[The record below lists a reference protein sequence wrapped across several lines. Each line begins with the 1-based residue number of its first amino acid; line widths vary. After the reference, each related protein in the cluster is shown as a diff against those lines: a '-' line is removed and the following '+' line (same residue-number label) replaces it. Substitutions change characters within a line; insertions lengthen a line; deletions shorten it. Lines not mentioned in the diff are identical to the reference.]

1 MSGTSRSG
9 TLDSDAITSKGETP
23 MSTAIP
29 TTVAPTQQFGRGRV
43 VRLMFGSLALLVALA
58 LIGGAIAGIFGLENN
73 RDATGYFVT
82 HTHHYQTSSY
92 ALSTERLNV
101 GSVSGALETGLLRLR
116 ISATSTD
123 AAKPLFIGIARTE
136 DVARY
141 LARVQHDELR
151 DISFDPFKVD
161 YRRIGTGAPRALPST
176 QGFWQ
181 TSAIGTGTQTISW
194 PVKRGQWSAV
204 VMNANGSRNV
214 SVNAQLA
221 AHLAGAW
228 WFVAAFIALGA
239 LSLAGGIALLRS
251 GARRMAPES
260 ASATEEVRR

>member
-43 VRLMFGSLALLVALA
+43 VRLTFGSLALLVALA

-92 ALSTERLNV
+92 ALSTESLNV
-101 GSVSGALETGLLRLR
+101 GSVTGALETSLLRLR
-116 ISATSTD
+116 ITATSND
-123 AAKPLFIGIARTE
+123 AARPLFIGIARTE
-136 DVARY
+136 DAARY

-151 DISFDPFKVD
+151 DINFDPFKVD

-176 QGFWQ
+176 QGFWE
-181 TSAIGTGTQTISW
+181 TRASGAGTQTISW
-194 PVKRGQWSAV
+194 PVKKGQWSAV
-204 VMNANGSRNV
+204 VMNADGSRNV

-221 AHLAGAW
+221 ARLAGAW

-239 LSLAGGIALLRS
+239 LSLAGGIALVRS
-251 GARRMAPES
+251 AARKQ
-260 ASATEEVRR
+260 ASQPTAASEEA